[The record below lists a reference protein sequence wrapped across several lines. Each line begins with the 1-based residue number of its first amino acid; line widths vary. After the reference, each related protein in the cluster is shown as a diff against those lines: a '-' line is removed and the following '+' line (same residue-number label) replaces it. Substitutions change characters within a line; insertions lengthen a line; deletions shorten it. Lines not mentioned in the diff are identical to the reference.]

1 MEGARELLPR
11 LGQVLLGQADPVRHG
26 GGVAAP
32 VSYQQSADISAL
44 TTISPC
50 LMHRVGLYPT
60 LLSAQA
66 CHFDTLCNFIH
77 LLDK

>member
-1 MEGARELLPR
+1 MEGPRELLPS

-32 VSYQQSADISAL
+32 AASSETTHLSCD
-44 TTISPC
+44 TISPC

-60 LLSAQA
+60 LLSAEA
-66 CHFDTLCNFIH
+66 CHFDAFCNFIH
-77 LLDK
+77 LDDK